1 MFGGLSEFAASLFD
15 DLMCMRKKVETE
27 KVEANLQDGVLS
39 LRISKRE
46 GRRPRKIE
54 VRIG

>member
-15 DLMCMRKKVETE
+15 DLMRMQKNLESE
-27 KVEANLQDGVLS
+27 KVAANLQDGVLS
-39 LRISKRE
+39 LRISKQE
-46 GRRPRKIE
+46 GRKLRKIE

>member
-15 DLMCMRKKVETE
+15 DLMRMQKNLESE
-27 KVEANLQDGVLS
+27 KVAANLQDGVLS
-39 LRISKRE
+39 LRISKQE
-46 GRRPRKIE
+46 GCKLRKIE

>member
-15 DLMCMRKKVETE
+15 DLMCMQKKVETE